1 MLKAISKVKI
11 YPYRQNFPKLFDQ
24 EKERILE
31 ALGNYEL
38 QHIGSTAVPGLAGKG
53 IIDILIAV
61 KDWSELPVVI
71 KKLKFLGF
79 VHIHPKDQGRI
90 FLSKESV
97 TKYKDTHIHIVKK
110 YSVIYKNLLAFRDCL
125 RLDKIEAKR
134 YLILKRQ
141 WQKQGK
147 NDRNYYRLA
156 KTNYIKSVIKK
167 YQGL

>member
-11 YPYRQNFPKLFDQ
+11 YSYHQNFPKLF
-24 EKERILE
+24 EKEKEIILKTI
-31 ALGNYEL
+31 GDYEL

-61 KDWSELPVVI
+61 NVWIKTVKIIKELQN
-71 KKLKFLGF
+71 LGY
-79 VHIHPKDQGRI
+79 VHVHSQDNGRI
-90 FLSKESV
+90 FLSKKSV
-97 TKYKDTHIHIVKK
+97 TKYKDTHIHLVKK
-110 YSVIYKNLLAFRDCL
+110 GGAVYKNLLAFRDCL

-156 KTNYIKSVIKK
+156 KTDYIKSVIKK

>member
-1 MLKAISKVKI
+1 MLKVISKVKI
-11 YPYRQNFPKLFDQ
+11 YPYHPNFPKLF
-24 EKERILE
+24 EKEKEIILK
-31 ALGNYEL
+31 AIGNYEL

-61 KDWSELPVVI
+61 NVWVKTAKIIKELQN
-71 KKLKFLGF
+71 LGY
-79 VHIHPKDQGRI
+79 VHVHPKDNGRI
-90 FLSKESV
+90 FLSKKPV
-97 TKYKDTHIHIVKK
+97 TKYKDTHIHLVKK
-110 YSVIYKNLLAFRDCL
+110 DGAVYKNLLAFRDCL

-156 KTNYIKSVIKK
+156 KTDYIKSVIKK
-167 YQGL
+167 SQGL